1 MKIHVRK
8 ALGGFYNNTA
18 PGRFIVKNRYY
29 LMAFILP
36 LLILTAAYIA
46 LGVYPFGERQVQI
59 IDSYHQYAPF
69 FSELY
74 RKIWGGESLFYSF
87 AGGLGMN
94 FWAIIA
100 YYLASPLNILVL
112 LFPPGFLLEAFTFL
126 IMLKIA
132 LASTAFAYYIRRRFR
147 RYDVTIVYFALFYA
161 LCGWVL
167 GYNWNVMW
175 LDCLVLLPLI
185 ILGLE
190 RLVKKGKG
198 LMYGLTL
205 ALCIICNYY
214 IAIMVC
220 LFLILYFFV
229 LFFEQRKKKRCPV
242 F

>member
-1 MKIHVRK
+1 MSGRLW
-8 ALGGFYNNTA
+8 ADFYNNTA

-69 FSELY
+69 FFGALPQDMGRRVAVLQLCRWSWNE
-74 RKIWGGESLFYSF
+74 F
-87 AGGLGMN
+87 LGDHC
-94 FWAIIA
+94 
-100 YYLASPLNILVL
+100 L
-112 LFPPGFLLEAFTFL
+112 LSGKPFKYFSAFVPPGFLLEAFTFL

-190 RLVKKGKG
+190 RLVKKRKG
-198 LMYGLTL
+198 TDVRPDTGAVYYMQLLYCDHGLSVSYT
-205 ALCIICNYY
+205 
-214 IAIMVC
+214 
-220 LFLILYFFV
+220 
-229 LFFEQRKKKRCPV
+229 LFFCTV